1 MIHGDSETDAAS
13 SEFLKSNVWC
23 PVAEI
28 QWDFH
33 LNDFR
38 NRMRLATKIWK
49 RNDPVSTYLWD
60 GFSDDTKNLF
70 EELDGP
76 LAGLVQNPLIEALR
90 NELNRVLG
98 RTDLYDAKRF
108 ENIHLRDEV
117 APLLTRQ
124 LSSEETLL
132 LNRMLLESAY
142 PDDIVRSGKIEGL
155 AAEIVHFFWAAF
167 SFDEKGDNPK
177 PKTLYDF
184 LTACEHFHHEQY
196 PDLGLEVRRFCHNLI
211 AEGLL
216 FSVGFDPNQRFP
228 YNEQFLSYFFSRELA
243 VYGSYEFVAFGFPKI
258 RDHFSNS
265 VVKVKLSGGGVG
277 TGFLIDDR
285 RIITAQHCVPLGESL
300 EIAGCDT
307 TSASLKRI
315 LTFGSQTAGTPTI
328 SARLKRIFRLGN
340 QTVGTPTRGKVD
352 IAVLEFYSDP
362 FPNTPKFKLWADA
375 PLEDVLTMGYPPLR
389 GFKSGLIASKGEII
403 SKEVSKSRDEQMI
416 IFGATIKGGNSGGPI
431 INRLGKVVGIVTHL
445 LPVSE
450 SDIQKLGYG
459 IAFPAQRIL
468 DLVNLALGKESD
480 KDTAFAIEFVK
491 DGNAVRILT

>member
-1 MIHGDSETDAAS
+1 M
-13 SEFLKSNVWC
+13 WC

-33 LNDFR
+33 LTDFR
-38 NRMRLATKIWK
+38 NRMRLATQIWK
-49 RNDPVSTYLWD
+49 RNDPVSKYLWER
-60 GFSDDTKNLF
+60 FSDDTKKLF

-76 LAGLVQNPLIEALR
+76 FAGLVQNPLIQALI
-90 NELNRVLG
+90 NELNSVLA
-98 RTDLYDAKRF
+98 RTDVYDPQRF
-108 ENIHLRDEV
+108 ANIQLRDEV
-117 APLLTRQ
+117 APLLTRE
-124 LSSEETLL
+124 LTSEETLL

-155 AAEIVHFFWAAF
+155 AAEIVHFFWDVF
-167 SFDEKGDNPK
+167 SFDEKGNPK
-177 PKTLYDF
+177 PKTLHDF
-184 LTACEHFHHEQY
+184 LNACDQFHHEQY

-243 VYGSYEFVAFGFPKI
+243 VYGSYEFVAFGFAKI

-265 VVKVKLSGGGVG
+265 VVKLKLTGNGKPAVG

-285 RIITAQHCVPLGESL
+285 RIITAQHCVPSGWSL
-300 EIAGCDT
+300 EIEGCNNT
-307 TSASLKRI
+307 AKLKRI
-315 LTFGSQTAGTPTI
+315 LTFRNRTAP
-328 SARLKRIFRLGN
+328 
-340 QTVGTPTRGKVD
+340 TPTRGKVD
-352 IAVLEFYSDP
+352 IAVLEFDSDP
-362 FPNTPKFKLWADA
+362 FPNTPKFKLWSDA
-375 PLEDVLTMGYPPLR
+375 PLEDILAMGYPPLK

-403 SKEVSKSRDEQMI
+403 SKEISKSRDELMI
-416 IFGATIKGGNSGGPI
+416 IFSATIKGGNSGGPI

-459 IAFPAQRIL
+459 LAFPAQRIL
-468 DLVNLALGKESD
+468 DLLNLARGKKRD
-480 KDTAFAIEFVK
+480 NDAAFAIKFVEQ
-491 DGNAVRILT
+491 GNAVKILT